1 MGTAAFL
8 LKLQVVRII
17 EGFPA
22 FLENDFFF
30 MAKFAD
36 IFWNVYFFVKQCID
50 FQKQSVG
57 GALKVFAKYFGLS
70 NFSQKWEDDL
80 EH

>member
-1 MGTAAFL
+1 M
-8 LKLQVVRII
+8 
-17 EGFPA
+17 EGFFA
-22 FLENDFFF
+22 FLENGLFF

-36 IFWNVYFFVKQCID
+36 TFCNVYFFVKQNID

-70 NFSQKWEDDL
+70 NFNEKWENDL
-80 EH
+80 EHLLGYLFLDDL